1 MIRRPPRSTRTDT
14 FFPSTTLFRSTPA
27 PLDDTPVQRSR
38 AQGFFRAAEARM
50 MFESCRF
57 GGDELARQYRAC
69 LTQSC
74 GHSSV
79 SDRLPP
85 GRRIHAA
92 RRHDTRHVDHVLKTD
107 GHAMQRRSASHT
119 SELHSLMRNSY
130 SVF

>member
-92 RRHDTRHVDHVLKTD
+92 RRHDTR
-107 GHAMQRRSASHT
+107 SEEPT
-119 SELHSLMRNSY
+119 SELQSQMRTSY
-130 SVF
+130 AVFCLKTKT

>member
-14 FFPSTTLFRSTPA
+14 FFPSTTLFRATPA

-38 AQGFFRAAEARM
+38 AQGFFRAAAARM

-79 SDRLPP
+79 SDLQTGRAASWGRGDPEVRNP
-85 GRRIHAA
+85 GAWVA
-92 RRHDTRHVDHVLKTD
+92 RKK
-107 GHAMQRRSASHT
+107 
-119 SELHSLMRNSY
+119 
-130 SVF
+130 